1 MRWHLCRVGAFLFA
15 SAGIGSG
22 FAQIPDL
29 LSFFEMGGR
38 GAGMGGALYSNATDV
53 SASFWNPAGL
63 RWVRQAS
70 GEFNFRNRPTTD
82 TRLTGTFVDPD
93 RDGRVG
99 YGSEAFTFAGI
110 AYPMKNGTLGFSFA
124 VGGYAREFARND
136 GNLSSGD
143 PNDPTFVDRQ
153 IELLRVV
160 TEFYTLAWGTE
171 RGSLGLGIGLV
182 AARQS
187 ISDRM
192 LVRTIPGGTG
202 DPVET
207 STDFSDSAVGFGG
220 IVGIQ
225 YAPPGANY
233 SFGVSYRTEIN
244 LDTEG
249 GMSLYT
255 DKVPARIQA
264 GVVWRVDGLR
274 GGEDFLIGGID
285 AAFFPKVNENR
296 VLSRDDQFTG
306 GIGLEYNIAQPFGY
320 LPLRFGYRGVEKAA
334 DGFSDRNVFTFG
346 VGYRPHREAYA
357 MDLSFAVG
365 SGQRRPDVM
374 LSVSFLI
381 GG

>member
-1 MRWHLCRVGAFLFA
+1 MRWFGICTWAFLLVL
-15 SAGIGSG
+15 AGIPNS

-29 LSFFEMGGR
+29 MSFFEMGGR

-53 SASFWNPAGL
+53 SASYWNPAGL

-82 TRLTGTFVDPD
+82 TRLTGTFINPD
-93 RDGRVG
+93 REGRVG

-143 PNDPTFVDRQ
+143 PGDPTFVDRQ

-187 ISDRM
+187 VSERVLI
-192 LVRTIPGGTG
+192 RTIPGGTG
-202 DPVET
+202 DPIET

-225 YAPPGANY
+225 YAPPEANY
-233 SFGVSYRTEIN
+233 SVGISYRTEID

-249 GMSLYT
+249 AMSLYT
-255 DKVPARIQA
+255 DKVPARIQG

-274 GGEDFLIGGID
+274 GGEDYLIGGID
-285 AAFFPKVNENR
+285 AAFFPKTNESR

-306 GIGLEYNIAQPFGY
+306 GVGLEYNIAQPFGY
-320 LPLRFGYRGVEKAA
+320 IPVRFGYRGVEKAA
-334 DGFSDRNVFTFG
+334 SGFSDRNVFTFG
-346 VGYRPHREAYA
+346 VGYRPHKEAYA
-357 MDLSFAVG
+357 IDLSFATG

-374 LSVSFLI
+374 LSMSFLI